1 MPPKRVSLSSVVAL
15 IFPIALNISGIP
27 MDTCSLGPIDENL
40 SANIKSL
47 PDFKASPSFL
57 NMDLVPTRTGKRPQT
72 MSCLPHAQMT
82 EQSPDDIFALLL
94 QRANDL
100 VAGSVTVGHSMV
112 SLPSSYPAYHLL
124 ESFGEMPRGSIMVPG
139 SEAREFAHFHATF
152 LHDTDPIVVSKKKR
166 GKLPPFSV
174 AAIRT

>member
-1 MPPKRVSLSSVVAL
+1 MA
-15 IFPIALNISGIP
+15 
-27 MDTCSLGPIDENL
+27 
-40 SANIKSL
+40 
-47 PDFKASPSFL
+47 
-57 NMDLVPTRTGKRPQT
+57 
-72 MSCLPHAQMT
+72 CLPHAQMT

-112 SLPSSYPAYHLL
+112 SMPSSYPAYHLL

-152 LHDTDPIVVSKKKR
+152 LHDTDPIVVSRKKR

-174 AAIRT
+174 TTIRA